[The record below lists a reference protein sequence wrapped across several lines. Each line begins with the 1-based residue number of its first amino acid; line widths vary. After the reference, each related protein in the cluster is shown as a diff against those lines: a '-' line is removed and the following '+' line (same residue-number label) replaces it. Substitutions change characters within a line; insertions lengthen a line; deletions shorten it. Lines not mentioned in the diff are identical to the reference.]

1 MRRFSDLSEDE
12 RNIVRSRVFKLY
24 DSADAEIRSHGPVCV
39 ASGKCCRFAEYG
51 HTLFLSHLEADV
63 LLSGASAYETPTDK
77 SFCPFQ
83 VDKLCTA
90 REHRPLGCRVY
101 YCDPNYAGKA
111 EPITEKYLDQLKELS
126 QEFDLGWSY
135 APLHQFLD
143 ERSADLVSS
152 PHAPT

>member
-1 MRRFSDLSEDE
+1 MKQLNDLGESERSDL
-12 RNIVRSRVFKLY
+12 RARVFKLY
-24 DSADAEIRSHGPVCV
+24 DSADAEIRSHGPICV

-63 LLSGASAYETPTDK
+63 LLSGAPAYETPVNQ

-83 VDKLCTA
+83 VENLCTA

-111 EPITEKYLDQLKELS
+111 EPITEKYLAELKALS
-126 QEFDLGWSY
+126 EAFDVGWNY
-135 APLHQFLD
+135 GTLHKFLD
-143 ERSADLVSS
+143 ARSADL
-152 PHAPT
+152 

>member
-1 MRRFSDLSEDE
+1 MRRFDELSDAERSEL
-12 RNIVRSRVFKLY
+12 RSRVIKLY
-24 DSADAEIRSHGPVCV
+24 DSADAEIRSHGPVCI

-63 LLSGASAYETPTDK
+63 LLSGAPAYETPTNT

-111 EPITEKYLDQLKELS
+111 EPITEKYLEQLKTLS
-126 QEFDLGWSY
+126 HEFDLGWSY

-143 ERSADLVSS
+143 ARSPELPSRS
-152 PHAPT
+152 T

>member
-1 MRRFSDLSEDE
+1 MRTIRELSEIE
-12 RNIVRSRVFKLY
+12 RQMLRSRVFQLY

-51 HTLFLSHLEADV
+51 HTLFLSHLEAEV
-63 LLSGASAYETPTDK
+63 LLSGAPPYERPAHP

-83 VDKLCTA
+83 VEKLCTA

-111 EPITEKYLDQLKELS
+111 EPITEKYVAELKALAE
-126 QEFDLGWSY
+126 EFDVGWNY
-135 APLHQFLD
+135 APLHRFLD
-143 ERSADLVSS
+143 AGVAWSAD
-152 PHAPT
+152 HTTT